1 MKALFLWSDISG
13 YMAACW
19 RALAATPDIQLRVM
33 AYGSSAVTDFHT
45 ALMNGIDWIGLN
57 DACRYDASFLKAQI
71 DLFEP
76 DVVVLSGWF
85 NPAYRRLPRLAA
97 SAGRRF
103 ILTMDTPWRG
113 TARQVLAP
121 YLLQPFCRRI
131 DSVVVTGERSWQY
144 ARRLGFR
151 ERKIIRGL
159 YGVDH
164 ASLSPLLDARLQA
177 GSWPQQFL
185 FAGRYSPEKGLDLL
199 LDAYAAYRAR
209 TANPWPLVCC
219 GKGPLAPHLA
229 RAEGVRD
236 LGFLQPH
243 ELRRVM
249 ETIGAFVLPSTFD
262 PWPLALVEACSAGL
276 PVIASEAC
284 GSAVELIRDG
294 YSGFTFATGDRD
306 HLVQSLTRVH
316 EHRSLPEIG
325 RRARES
331 AAAYSAEEWAR
342 RWRNHLLGKEA
353 SATAS

>member
-1 MKALFLWSDISG
+1 MKTLFLWSDISG

-19 RALAATPDIQLRVM
+19 RALSLAPDIHVRICAYSESVATEFCHSVM
-33 AYGSSAVTDFHT
+33 RDIEWTPLDQERRYNSGF
-45 ALMNGIDWIGLN
+45 LM
-57 DACRYDASFLKAQI
+57 DAIRN
-71 DLFEP
+71 FEP
-76 DVVVLSGWF
+76 DAVVLSGWF

-103 ILTMDTPWRG
+103 MLTMDTPWRG
-113 TARQVLAP
+113 TPRQFLAP

-144 ARRLGFR
+144 ARQLGFR
-151 ERKIIRGL
+151 ERQIMRGL

-164 ASLSPLLDARLQA
+164 ATLSPLLDARLQA
-177 GSWPQQFL
+177 GPWPRQFL

-209 TANPWPLVCC
+209 TSNPWPLVCC

-249 ETIGAFVLPSTFD
+249 ETSGAFVLPSTFD

-306 HLVQSLTRVH
+306 YLVQSLIRVH
-316 EHRSLPEIG
+316 EHAALPEIG
-325 RRARES
+325 HRAREF

-342 RWRNHLLGKEA
+342 RWRDHLLGKYA